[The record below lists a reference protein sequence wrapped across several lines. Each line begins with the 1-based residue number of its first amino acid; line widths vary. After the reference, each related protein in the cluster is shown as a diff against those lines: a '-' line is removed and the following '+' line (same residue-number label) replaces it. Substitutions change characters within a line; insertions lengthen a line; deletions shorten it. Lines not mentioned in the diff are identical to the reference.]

1 MSTSSVTINVTN
13 AQTPPSLSPPATTIP
28 TVSSDVQLEARKRL
42 AELKA
47 KEDAILNE
55 AKFKAQQE
63 ADLKAFRQREE
74 EIKLESEK
82 LVVRMEAEK
91 LVVARQ
97 AKKAVEDREALVAA
111 EIERLKNRTPLEI
124 LQEEVT
130 SLRNEL
136 TGIKSL
142 LTPTRS

>member
-1 MSTSSVTINVTN
+1 MSTNNVTVTVN
-13 AQTPPSLSPPATTIP
+13 TNPLPPSLPTATTQP

-42 AELKA
+42 AEAKA

-91 LVVARQ
+91 LVGARQ

>member
-13 AQTPPSLSPPATTIP
+13 AQVPSSPSPTAITQP
-28 TVSSDVQLEARKRL
+28 TVSSDVQLEARKRI

-91 LVVARQ
+91 LVIARQ
-97 AKKAVEDREALVAA
+97 AKKAVEDREALVAL
-111 EIERLKNRTPLEI
+111 EIERLKSRTPHEI

-130 SLRNEL
+130 TLRNEL
-136 TGIKSL
+136 TGIKAL
-142 LTPTRS
+142 LMPTRS

>member
-1 MSTSSVTINVTN
+1 MSTNNVTVTVN
-13 AQTPPSLSPPATTIP
+13 TNPLPPTTPTASTQP

-42 AELKA
+42 ADSKA

-111 EIERLKNRTPLEI
+111 EIERLKSRTPLEI
-124 LQEEVT
+124 LQEEVIT
-130 SLRNEL
+130 LRNEL

>member
-1 MSTSSVTINVTN
+1 MSTNNVTVTVN
-13 AQTPPSLSPPATTIP
+13 TNPLPPSPPTATTQP

-42 AELKA
+42 ADLKA

-91 LVVARQ
+91 AVVARQ
-97 AKKAVEDREALVAA
+97 AKKAVEEREALVAA
-111 EIERLKNRTPLEI
+111 EIERLKSRTPLEI

-142 LTPTRS
+142 LVPTRS

>member
-1 MSTSSVTINVTN
+1 MSTNSVTVTVTN
-13 AQTPPSLSPPATTIP
+13 SQLPANATTQAP
-28 TVSSDVQLEARKRL
+28 VSSDVQLEARKRL
-42 AELKA
+42 AEIKA
-47 KEDAILNE
+47 KEDSILNE

-97 AKKAVEDREALVAA
+97 AKKAVEEREALVAL
-111 EIERLKNRTPLEI
+111 EIEKLKSRTPLEI

-130 SLRNEL
+130 NLRNEL

-142 LTPTRS
+142 LMPTRS

>member
-1 MSTSSVTINVTN
+1 MSTNNVTVTVNTNPLPLAPSTN
-13 AQTPPSLSPPATTIP
+13 AITHPP
-28 TVSSDVQLEARKRL
+28 VSSDVQLEARKRL
-42 AELKA
+42 ADLKA

-55 AKFKAQQE
+55 SKFKAQQE
-63 ADLKAFRQREE
+63 ANLKAFRHREE

-111 EIERLKNRTPLEI
+111 EIERLKSRTPLEI

-130 SLRNEL
+130 TLRNEL

>member
-1 MSTSSVTINVTN
+1 MSTNNVTVTVN
-13 AQTPPSLSPPATTIP
+13 TSPLPTTPIVTSQPI
-28 TVSSDVQLEARKRL
+28 VSSDVQLEARKRL
-42 AELKA
+42 AEAKA
-47 KEDAILNE
+47 KEDAIFNE

-82 LVVRMEAEK
+82 LVIRMEAEK

-97 AKKAVEDREALVAA
+97 AKKAVEEREALVAA
-111 EIERLKNRTPLEI
+111 EIEKLKSRSPIEI

-130 SLRNEL
+130 TLRNEL

-142 LTPTRS
+142 LMPTRS

>member
-13 AQTPPSLSPPATTIP
+13 AQAPSPTPTTVIS
-28 TVSSDVQLEARKRL
+28 VSSDVQLEARKRL
-42 AELKA
+42 ADLKA

-111 EIERLKNRTPLEI
+111 EIERLKSRTPLEI
-124 LQEEVT
+124 LQEEVNT
-130 SLRNEL
+130 LRNEL

>member
-13 AQTPPSLSPPATTIP
+13 AQVPSSPSPVIQTI
-28 TVSSDVQLEARKRL
+28 VSSDVQLEARKRL
-42 AELKA
+42 AETKA

-91 LVVARQ
+91 AVIARQ
-97 AKKAVEDREALVAA
+97 AKKAVEERETLVAL

-130 SLRNEL
+130 TLRNEL

>member
-1 MSTSSVTINVTN
+1 MSTNSVTVTVTN
-13 AQTPPSLSPPATTIP
+13 SQLPTNATTQAP
-28 TVSSDVQLEARKRL
+28 VSSDVQLEARKRL
-42 AELKA
+42 AEAKA

-63 ADLKAFRQREE
+63 ADLKAFRLREE
-74 EIKLESEK
+74 EIK
-82 LVVRMEAEK
+82 MEAEK
-91 LVVARQ
+91 MVVRLEAEKAVVARQ
-97 AKKAVEDREALVAA
+97 AKKAVEERESLVAA
-111 EIERLKNRTPLEI
+111 EIERLKGRTPLEI

-136 TGIKSL
+136 NGIKAL

>member
-13 AQTPPSLSPPATTIP
+13 AQVPSSPSPVIQT

-42 AELKA
+42 AETKA

-91 LVVARQ
+91 AVIARQ
-97 AKKAVEDREALVAA
+97 AKKAVEERETLVAL

-130 SLRNEL
+130 TLRNEL

>member
-1 MSTSSVTINVTN
+1 MSTNSVTVTVTN
-13 AQTPPSLSPPATTIP
+13 SQLPTTATTQP
-28 TVSSDVQLEARKRL
+28 PVSSDVQLEARKRI
-42 AELKA
+42 AEAKA

-63 ADLKAFRQREE
+63 ADLKAFRLREE
-74 EIKLESEK
+74 EIK
-82 LVVRMEAEK
+82 MEAEK
-91 LVVARQ
+91 MVVRLEAEKAVVARQ
-97 AKKAVEDREALVAA
+97 AKKAVEEREALVTA
-111 EIERLKNRTPLEI
+111 EIERLKGRTPLEI

-136 TGIKSL
+136 TGIKAL